1 MVQIWLKVLKK
12 KKKNPS
18 LSLSKSNICY
28 QVIIKALFFSLT
40 FKLMLT
46 CHLSHLTQISLGQF
60 LISIMKFG
68 VISLI
73 MCSSKQKKK
82 MVM

>member
-1 MVQIWLKVLKK
+1 MVQIWLKVFKKKKK
-12 KKKNPS
+12 KKKNLS

-68 VISLI
+68 VSLI
-73 MCSSKQKKK
+73 M
-82 MVM
+82 